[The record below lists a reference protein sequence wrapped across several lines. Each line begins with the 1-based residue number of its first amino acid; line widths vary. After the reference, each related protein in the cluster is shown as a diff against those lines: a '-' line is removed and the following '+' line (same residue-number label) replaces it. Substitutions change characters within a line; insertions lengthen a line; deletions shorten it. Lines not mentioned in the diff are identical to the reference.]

1 MQSAAMQIAEIF
13 RSIQGEGLNQGRPCT
28 FIRLAGCNL
37 GCTWCDT
44 PHAREAGEEIDIEEI
59 VSRVGA
65 LSGNYLCITGGEP
78 LLQIDQLL
86 PLLRLLAGKGYQIDI
101 ETNGT
106 LDFREC
112 QPFASICMDVK
123 CPSSGE
129 KSDISLLSA
138 IRVEDSVKFVVADE
152 QDCRYAAAII
162 ACHPIRG
169 EIFCSPVYGSDYP
182 LIAGFILAHDL
193 PVRLQLQLH
202 RLIGVR

>member
-1 MQSAAMQIAEIF
+1 MLITEIF
-13 RSIQGEGLNQGRPCT
+13 RSIQGEGRQQGRPCT

-44 PHAREAGEEIDIEEI
+44 PAAREAGTEMDISGI

-65 LSGNYLCITGGEP
+65 LPGNYCCITGGEP

-86 PLLRLLAGKGYQIDI
+86 SLLQVLAGKGYRIDI

-106 LDFREC
+106 LDFRDC
-112 QPFASICMDVK
+112 QPYASICMDVK

-129 KSDISLLSA
+129 KSDISLLA
-138 IRVEDSVKFVVADE
+138 ALNEEDCVKFVVADE
-152 QDCRYAAAII
+152 QDCRYAGSVI
-162 ACHPIRG
+162 AGHPVPG
-169 EIFCSPVYGSDYP
+169 EIFCSPVFGSDYHR
-182 LIAGFILAHDL
+182 IARFILEHDL